1 MRRTSTPMA
10 LAAAMVTASLSLS
23 LSSDAAAFSHVVSQ
37 GENLAQIAIRFY
49 GTPRFEAAI
58 AGANALDAHGGS
70 AIVAGQPLEVPAPAH
85 HRVKEGETWF
95 GLARVFLGD
104 PKRAETLA
112 RANGAVAWVPPVENQ
127 EVEIPA
133 VVAHIAA
140 EGETIPS
147 LAQRYLGDINKAWE
161 LDIYNGRETKQ
172 KLLRGDVVLVPLI
185 DLSLTQEGKK
195 AAREA
200 AERTRTEGGGQ
211 AYEAQR
217 HAEADIPPL
226 LADVRAGRY
235 VDAVSKGNRLLGS
248 GELTRPQL
256 ASIHRALL
264 EAYVALEASG
274 LAAGACAAWKI
285 NAGAENVKLDAR
297 SVSPKIRAACN
308 NSTAATSPPAATPTP
323 TTSSTAAAPK

>member
-1 MRRTSTPMA
+1 MKRGFVVFGAGLVGAA
-10 LAAAMVTASLSLS
+10 LLLPTDAS
-23 LSSDAAAFSHVVSQ
+23 AFGHVVSQ

-95 GLARVFLGD
+95 GLAKQFLGD
-104 PKRAETLA
+104 PKRSDVLA
-112 RANGAVAWVPPVENQ
+112 RANGAVPWVPPAPSQ
-127 EVEIPA
+127 EIEIPA

-140 EGETIPS
+140 EGETIAS
-147 LAQRYLGDINKAWE
+147 LAARYLGDMNKGWE

-185 DLSLTQEGKK
+185 DLSLTEEGKK
-195 AAREA
+195 AARAA

-217 HAEADIPPL
+217 RAESDIPPL
-226 LADVRAGRY
+226 LADVRGGRY
-235 VDAVSKGNRLLGS
+235 VDAVAKGNRLLGT

-264 EAYVALEASG
+264 EAYVALDAPG
-274 LAAGACAAWKI
+274 LAAGACTAWRSS
-285 NAGAENVKLDAR
+285 AGEENVRLDAR
-297 SVSPKIRAACN
+297 TVSPKIRAVCLHADG
-308 NSTAATSPPAATPTP
+308 
-323 TTSSTAAAPK
+323 K